1 MRSLAGDPR
10 HRVDGV
16 AEQIAVVEPR
26 APAKNPHLLPELG
39 LDERVDDDR
48 RPPLGPLDGEPQVVD
63 RLDTRVADLLEL
75 LVGELS
81 LERVHEPRRRLAG
94 GVGDDVELDRSL
106 RHLPGG

>member
-1 MRSLAGDPR
+1 MRGLAGDPR

-48 RPPLGPLDGEPQVVD
+48 GPPLRALDREPQVVD
-63 RLDTRVADLLEL
+63 GFDARVTDLLEL
-75 LVGELS
+75 LFGELS

-94 GVGDDVELDRSL
+94 GVGDDVQLDGGL
-106 RHLPGG
+106 RHRR